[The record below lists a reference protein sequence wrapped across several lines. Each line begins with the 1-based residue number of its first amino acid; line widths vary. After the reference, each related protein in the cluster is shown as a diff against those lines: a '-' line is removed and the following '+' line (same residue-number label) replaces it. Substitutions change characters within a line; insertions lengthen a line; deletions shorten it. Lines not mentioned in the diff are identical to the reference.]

1 MVIFRGTTP
10 TVGYRLPFPASELA
24 EASIALAQNQ
34 TVIVEKNLSECD
46 RVDDRISVVLTQ
58 EETLKL
64 DAKKPVEVQLRVR
77 LLTGTALATDPE
89 SVPAGRILRDG
100 VI

>member
-24 EASIALAQNQ
+24 EASIAIAQNK
-34 TVIVEKNLSECD
+34 TVVIEKLLNDCEC
-46 RVDDRISVVLTQ
+46 VDDRISAVLTQ
-58 EETLKL
+58 DETLKL
-64 DAKKPVEVQLRVR
+64 DANQLVEIQLRVR
-77 LLTGTALATDPE
+77 LLTGVALATEPV
-89 SVPAGRILRDG
+89 SMPAGRILKDG